1 MLIKKIKDWNREE
14 QVVVFKRKHSAG
26 DDRKAIHELDEK
38 HLTYYDGICSE
49 VYVYEP
55 GNIEIKEHDIIT
67 ISENGLITKTR
78 YSYDSEVDIFVTNHC
93 NSNCIMCPLSEYS
106 RRKKSSQYS
115 QWLMK
120 YIEALPKEVSFIN
133 VTGGE
138 PTLAGD
144 QFLLVMDALKDK
156 FQRSGFQLLT
166 NGRSAAD
173 FRFLKNLLNHSPSGM
188 LFAVPLHSSIPEIH
202 DEITQSRGS
211 FFQTDQGIK
220 NLLKLNQRVEVRIV
234 LSKVSI
240 ETIEKTAAYIIKNY
254 KGLSTVNFVAMEMM
268 GNAVLNRERVWI
280 AYDSIF
286 SKIQTA
292 IDQLILNGFDVK
304 LYNFP
309 LCMIKKGY
317 WYIAAKSISEYKIQ
331 YQDECSKCEVKDI
344 CGGFFYSTKNL
355 MNPKVYPVNMRSG
368 A

>member
-1 MLIKKIKDWNREE
+1 MFIRKIKDWNKEE
-14 QVVVFKRKHSAG
+14 QVVVFKLKSSAENHRK
-26 DDRKAIHELDEK
+26 IIYELDEK
-38 HLTYYDGICSE
+38 HLVYYDGAYSK
-49 VYVYEP
+49 VYAYET
-55 GNIEIKEHDIIT
+55 GNIEIKEEDIIT
-67 ISENGLITKTR
+67 ISENGLITKTN
-78 YSYDSEVDIFVTNHC
+78 YSYGSEVDIFVTNHC

-106 RRKKSSQYS
+106 RRRKNSQYNE
-115 QWLMK
+115 WLMK
-120 YIEALPKEVSFIN
+120 YIEALPKEVGFIN

-144 QFLLVMDALKDK
+144 SFLIIMEALSNK

-173 FRFLKNLLNHSPSGM
+173 FRFLKNILRHSPSGM

-220 NLLKLNQRVEVRIV
+220 NLLKLNQRVEIRIV
-234 LSKVSI
+234 LSKVSV
-240 ETIEKTAAYIIKNY
+240 ETVEETAKYIIENY
-254 KGLSTVNFVAMEMM
+254 KGLTTVNFVAMEMM
-268 GNAVLNRERVWI
+268 GNAVLNKERVWI
-280 AYDSIF
+280 DYGTIF
-286 SKIQTA
+286 IKIQMA
-292 IDQLILNGFDVK
+292 VDLLILNGFDVK

-317 WYIAAKSISEYKIQ
+317 WHIAAKSISGYKIQ
-331 YQDECSKCEVKDI
+331 YQDKCSMCEVKDI
-344 CGGFFYSTKNL
+344 CGGFFYSTKKL
-355 MNPKVYPVNMRSG
+355 MNPEVYPINTRSG